1 MANFCHVCNKGPATG
16 NRVSN
21 ANNRRKRRF
30 MPNLQRV
37 RIQENGDLIDATVSR
52 SSGSAILDLASVD
65 IIQRASPF
73 DEFPAA
79 MAAAYDTV
87 AFEYK
92 FLFTEQL
99 VRAD

>member
-1 MANFCHVCNKGPATG
+1 MMSEGD
-16 NRVSN
+16 R
-21 ANNRRKRRF
+21 
-30 MPNLQRV
+30 
-37 RIQENGDLIDATVSR
+37 NGDLLEAVVSR
-52 SSGSAILDLASVD
+52 TSGSPILDLASVD

-79 MAAAYDTV
+79 MASEYEKV

-99 VRAD
+99 VQRD